1 MQIVQDNSDLL
12 LQLVS
17 DILDLSKIEAGVF
30 EFNYADVPCNRLCR
44 EIVMSLRMKTQ
55 PGVELI
61 FDEPAAECVVHSDKN
76 RIAQVLVNFINNAA
90 KFTSKGSI
98 HAGLVPHKNDVEF
111 YVRDTGIGI
120 SKEQLGH
127 VFDRFVKL
135 NSFIQGTGLGLP
147 ICKSLIEQLGGRI
160 GVESKMG
167 KGSYFWFKLPYKM
180 KKRTIIK

>member
-76 RIAQVLVNFINNAA
+76 RIA
-90 KFTSKGSI
+90 
-98 HAGLVPHKNDVEF
+98 
-111 YVRDTGIGI
+111 
-120 SKEQLGH
+120 
-127 VFDRFVKL
+127 DR
-135 NSFIQGTGLGLP
+135 
-147 ICKSLIEQLGGRI
+147 KS
-160 GVESKMG
+160 VV
-167 KGSYFWFKLPYKM
+167 
-180 KKRTIIK
+180 